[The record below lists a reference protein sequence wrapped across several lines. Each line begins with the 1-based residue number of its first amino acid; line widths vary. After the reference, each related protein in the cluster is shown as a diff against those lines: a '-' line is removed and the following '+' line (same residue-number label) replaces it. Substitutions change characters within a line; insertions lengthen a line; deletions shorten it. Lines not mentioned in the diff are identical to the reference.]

1 MGNGMTIRQ
10 TMVGQSNTSGDMASQ
25 IRPSNE
31 YTESWAVRVDEAVA
45 DPGGDRTTVRISST
59 SQKEYLQTLK
69 NAIC

>member
-1 MGNGMTIRQ
+1 MTCPTLPRATWHPKYIQ
-10 TMVGQSNTSGDMASQ
+10 AMS
-25 IRPSNE
+25 INE

-59 SQKEYLQTLK
+59 SQKGYLQTLK